1 MNNLR
6 MFCISM
12 NSNHL
17 NFIKEINYL
26 PVGLGKENF
35 SKEWFRDNTGIN
47 ITEKNNYY
55 GEYTFH
61 YWLWKNYIDLDEM
74 KEGWFGF
81 CQYRKFWS
89 AEKKDLLPNSLKQ
102 LKTLLLTEIPESYQN
117 VDVILG
123 DELSTTN
130 FKIMKF
136 LKKGLKLILNKPS
149 YLFKKNKRNI
159 KFHFDLMHGYK
170 NLDKAIDL
178 LDDENRKD
186 FKDFV
191 NTKTSFNPQNM
202 FICNSKE
209 ILKNYYS
216 TIFPWL
222 ERCEVKFGFQ
232 NLTGY
237 GKIRIYTFLAERFMS
252 YWFQKNYKCK
262 TMPIIFYDIK
272 KDFNHKPL

>member
-1 MNNLR
+1 MYCLSLNP
-6 MFCISM
+6 
-12 NSNHL
+12 NHL
-17 NFIKEINYL
+17 DTIKKFNYV
-26 PVGLGKENF
+26 PVGLGKETF

-74 KEGWFGF
+74 KGGWIGF

-89 AEKKDLLPNSLKQ
+89 VEKKDLLPNSLKK
-102 LKTLLLTEIPESYQN
+102 LKTLLLTEIPESYQD

-123 DELSTTN
+123 DELPTTN

-159 KFHFDLMHGYK
+159 KFHFDLMHGYN
-170 NLDKAIDL
+170 NLDQAINL

-222 ERCEVKFGFQ
+222 ERCEEKFGFQ
-232 NLTGY
+232 NLAGY

-262 TMPIIFYDIK
+262 TMPIVFYDIK

>member
-1 MNNLR
+1 
-6 MFCISM
+6 MFCLTM

-26 PVGLGKENF
+26 PVGLGKDNF
-35 SKEWFRDNTGIN
+35 SSEWFRDNTGIN

-74 KEGWFGF
+74 KRGWIGF

-159 KFHFDLMHGYK
+159 KFHFDLMHGYN

-191 NTKTSFNPQNM
+191 NTKISFNPQNM

-222 ERCEVKFGFQ
+222 ERCEVKFGFR
-232 NLTGY
+232 NLAGY

-272 KDFNHKPL
+272 QDFNHKPL